1 MAVGFLVEVNERDQE
16 TDAESILDG
25 ASEGP

>member
-1 MAVGFLVEVNERDQE
+1 MAVGFVLEVNERDQE

>member
-1 MAVGFLVEVNERDQE
+1 MAVGFVVKVNERDQE